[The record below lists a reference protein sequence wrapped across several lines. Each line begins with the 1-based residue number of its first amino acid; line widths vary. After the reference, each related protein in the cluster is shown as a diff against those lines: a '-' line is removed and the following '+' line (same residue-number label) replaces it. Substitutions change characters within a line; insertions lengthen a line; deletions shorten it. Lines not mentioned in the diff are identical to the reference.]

1 VWRVYTWGKEIRRW
15 FEHWFMGYISGINRA
30 KQGKDDCSNGV
41 AADGLIQW
49 TENYCRQNPLTP
61 FSSAVD
67 AMLDEIVESNDWPYA
82 PLLQMPA
89 ANLCRRAHVSSSEI
103 LPGRWGATTP
113 SRHRGGKILTRKPE
127 VKSNGLFPIF
137 ASIGCWLSSSIG
149 TFERDLYLISL
160 SLVYRKLAWQ

>member
-1 VWRVYTWGKEIRRW
+1 MIGLTLRFSKCRPPI
-15 FEHWFMGYISGINRA
+15 F
-30 KQGKDDCSNGV
+30 
-41 AADGLIQW
+41 ADVLMFRHQK
-49 TENYCRQNPLTP
+49 
-61 FSSAVD
+61 
-67 AMLDEIVESNDWPYA
+67 
-82 PLLQMPA
+82 
-89 ANLCRRAHVSSSEI
+89 I

-160 SLVYRKLAWQ
+160 SLVYRKLARQ